1 SWGQSR
7 GHVNTEMSSMYHG
20 GQHGNVQP
28 FSDEDASIETLSHC
42 SSFSDTASVADE
54 GGEASEDTAQ
64 EDFQYKLKGFI
75 DSTVDKSAKTRQG
88 ALDGLKTAMATRIL
102 CEFISERRMTITDS
116 IERCLKKGKGEEQR
130 AAASLAC
137 LLCIQLGS
145 GIESEEVF
153 KTLKPIFKNILA
165 DGSANLQAR
174 QAVATSLGLCTLV
187 AEDDIL
193 DVHST
198 MECFENLFTRSYTR
212 KDGTCPLIN
221 PQTSQLHTNALL
233 SWALLLTICTAS
245 QLKDIIHLPKLPRLL
260 ESEDVN
266 MRIAAGETI
275 ALLFELARD
284 MDSEFEFDDWDEL
297 CDKLNALATDC
308 NKHRAK
314 TDKRKQRSVFRDV
327 LKAVEEADFQSE
339 TIRFGTERMT
349 IDSWVRKRTYDAF
362 REFVGSGMNY
372 HLQANEFIR
381 DVFELGP
388 PMLVDSATMKA
399 MKISRFERHL
409 HNSAAFKARTKAR
422 SKFRDKRVDVGEF

>member
-1 SWGQSR
+1 MVLFTLDDKR
-7 GHVNTEMSSMYHG
+7 TR
-20 GQHGNVQP
+20 GQHAHVQP

-42 SSFSDTASVADE
+42 SSFSDTTSVPEE
-54 GGEASEDTAQ
+54 GGEVNEDTAQ

-88 ALDGLKTAMATRIL
+88 ALDGLKTAMANRIL
-102 CEFISERRMTITDS
+102 YEFISERRMTISDS

-145 GIESEEVF
+145 GIESEEVL
-153 KTLKPIFKNILA
+153 KTLKPVFKNILA
-165 DGSANLQAR
+165 DGSASVQAR

-193 DVHST
+193 DVFAT
-198 MECFENLFTRSYTR
+198 MECFESLFSRSYA
-212 KDGTCPLIN
+212 KGDGTFLSVN

-233 SWALLLTICTAS
+233 SWALLLTICSGS
-245 QLKDIIHLPKLPRLL
+245 QLQEVLRKHMPKLPGLL

-284 MDSEFEFDDWDEL
+284 MDADFEIDNYNDL
-297 CDKLNALATDC
+297 CDKLSALATDC

-314 TDKRKQRSVFRDV
+314 NDKRKQRSVFRDV
-327 LKAVEEADFQSE
+327 LKAVEEGDFQVE

-349 IDSWVRKRTYDAF
+349 IDSWVRKRTYDTF

-388 PMLVDSATMKA
+388 PILVDSATMKA

>member
-1 SWGQSR
+1 MPRSKKRSNR
-7 GHVNTEMSSMYHG
+7 G
-20 GQHGNVQP
+20 GQQRAVQP

-42 SSFSDTASVADE
+42 SSFSDSVSVADE
-54 GGEASEDTAQ
+54 GGELGEDVAL

-75 DSTVDKSAKTRQG
+75 DSTVDKSAKTRQS
-88 ALDGLKTAMATRIL
+88 ALDGLKAAMATKIMY
-102 CEFISERRMTITDS
+102 EFILERRMTITDS

-153 KTLKPIFKNILA
+153 KTLKPIFKNILT
-165 DGSANLQAR
+165 DGAANIQAR
-174 QAVATSLGLCTLV
+174 QACATSLGICSLI

-193 DVHST
+193 DVYAT
-198 MECFENLFTRSYTR
+198 MECFESLFSRSYA
-212 KDGTCPLIN
+212 KADGSRSTFS
-221 PQTSQLHTNALL
+221 PQITVLHIHALL
-233 SWALLLTICTAS
+233 AWALLLTICPGTEVKAILS
-245 QLKDIIHLPKLPRLL
+245 KHLRKLPSLL
-260 ESEDVN
+260 ECDDVN

-284 MDSEFEFDDWDEL
+284 LDAEFEPEDLEPL
-297 CDKLNALATDC
+297 CVKLNALATDC

-314 TDKRKQRSVFRDV
+314 NDKRKQRSVFRDV
-327 LKAVEEADFQSE
+327 LRAVEEGDFQTE
-339 TIRFGTERMT
+339 TIRFGTERMD

-372 HLQANEFIR
+372 HLQANDFIR

-388 PMLVDSATMKA
+388 PMMVDSATLKA

-409 HNSAAFKARTKAR
+409 YNAAAFKARTKAR
-422 SKFRDKRVDVGEF
+422 SKCRDKRVDVGEF

>member
-1 SWGQSR
+1 MPRSKKRSTR
-7 GHVNTEMSSMYHG
+7 G
-20 GQHGNVQP
+20 GQQKAVQP
-28 FSDEDASIETLSHC
+28 FSDEDVSIETLSRC
-42 SSFSDTASVADE
+42 SSFSDSASVTEE
-54 GGEASEDTAQ
+54 GGEGAEDGAL

-88 ALDGLKTAMATRIL
+88 ALDGLKTAMATKIL
-102 CEFISERRMTITDS
+102 YEFILERRMTITDS

-153 KTLKPIFKNILA
+153 KTLKPVFKNILL
-165 DGSANLQAR
+165 DGTANIQAR
-174 QAVATSLGLCTLV
+174 QACATSLGVCSLV

-193 DVHST
+193 DVYGT
-198 MECFENLFTRSYTR
+198 MECFESLFTRSYVR
-212 KDGTCPLIN
+212 PDGTRAGFS
-221 PQTSQLHTNALL
+221 PQVTLLHLHALL
-233 SWALLLTICTAS
+233 AWALLLTICPSS
-245 QLKDIIHLPKLPRLL
+245 QLHSLLRKHLPKLPSLL
-260 ESEDVN
+260 ECDDVN

-284 MDSEFEFDDWDEL
+284 LDAEFEYEGLEPL
-297 CDKLNALATDC
+297 CEKLNSLATDC

-314 TDKRKQRSVFRDV
+314 NDKRKQRSVFRDV
-327 LKAVEEADFQSE
+327 LRAVEEGDFQTE
-339 TIRFGTERMT
+339 TIRFGTERMD

-388 PMLVDSATMKA
+388 PMMVDSATLKA

-409 HNSAAFKARTKAR
+409 YNAAAFKARTKAR
-422 SKFRDKRVDVGEF
+422 NKVRDKRVDIGEF

>member
-1 SWGQSR
+1 MPRSKKRSSR
-7 GHVNTEMSSMYHG
+7 G
-20 GQHGNVQP
+20 GQHGAVQP

-42 SSFSDTASVADE
+42 SSFSDAMSVADE
-54 GGEASEDTAQ
+54 GGEAGEEAAQ
-64 EDFQYKLKGFI
+64 EDFQYKLKVFI

-88 ALDGLKTAMATRIL
+88 ALDGLKAAMATRIL
-102 CEFISERRMTITDS
+102 YEFISDRRMTITDS
-116 IERCLKKGKGEEQR
+116 IERCLKKGKGQEQR

-153 KTLKPIFKNILA
+153 KTLKPIFKNILL
-165 DGSANLQAR
+165 DGTANIQAR
-174 QAVATSLGLCTLV
+174 QACATSLGLCTLV
-187 AEDDIL
+187 VEDDIL
-193 DVHST
+193 DVYAT
-198 MECFENLFTRSYTR
+198 MESFEILFMRSYV
-212 KDGTCPLIN
+212 KEDGSRPSLN
-221 PQTSQLHTNALL
+221 PQTTLLHTNALL

-245 QLKDIIHLPKLPRLL
+245 QVKAVTHKHLPKLPRLL
-260 ESEDVN
+260 ENDDVN

-284 MDSEFEFDDWDEL
+284 KDPEFEYDDWEPL
-297 CDKLNALATDC
+297 CDKLNSLATDC

-327 LKAVEEADFQSE
+327 LKAVEEGDFQIE
-339 TIRFGTERMT
+339 TIRFSTERMT

-388 PMLVDSATMKA
+388 PMLVDAATLKS

-409 HNSAAFKARTKAR
+409 YNAAAFKARTKAR
-422 SKFRDKRVDVGEF
+422 NKFRDKRIDVGEF